1 MRGPSLANWLD
12 KPGYIAVVAFVA
24 GAAIAGIVVAIVL
37 TRGGGDG
44 EAQATATAVS
54 TGTQTPEVTGTG
66 TPATSTPTPGRFTNA
81 PDALAAYVQDQL
93 GETYLGPCPPSATG
107 QLPAGLCSRSL
118 YESDQLATYVIGPP
132 LSEGI
137 GEAVVTRAED
147 GTWSVDFVEA
157 APLGEGL
164 SVGKDAVVFLA
175 GDCLNFRAEAS
186 TTAQSLSCQL
196 DGTRARVTEGP
207 VQAGGVTWWKLEG
220 FGWAS
225 AQYLQPAQE

>member
-12 KPGYIAVVAFVA
+12 KPGYIAVVAFIA

-37 TRGGGDG
+37 TRGGDGDG
-44 EAQATATAVS
+44 SQAQTTATAAS
-54 TGTQTPEVTGTG
+54 TGTQTPEETG
-66 TPATSTPTPGRFTNA
+66 TPASSTPTPGRFTNA
-81 PDALAAYVQDQL
+81 PDALAAFVQDQL

-107 QLPAGLCSRSL
+107 QLPAGLCSKSL

-137 GEAVVTRAED
+137 GEAVVTRAGD
-147 GTWSVDFVEA
+147 GTWSVDFVKA

-164 SVGKDAVVFLA
+164 AVGKDAVVFLA
-175 GDCLNFRAEAS
+175 GDCLNFRAEA
-186 TTAQSLSCQL
+186 TTASQSISCQL
-196 DGTRARVTEGP
+196 DGTRAGVTEGP
-207 VQAGGVTWWKLEG
+207 VEAGGVTWWKLEG

-225 AQYLQPAQE
+225 AQYLQPAQ